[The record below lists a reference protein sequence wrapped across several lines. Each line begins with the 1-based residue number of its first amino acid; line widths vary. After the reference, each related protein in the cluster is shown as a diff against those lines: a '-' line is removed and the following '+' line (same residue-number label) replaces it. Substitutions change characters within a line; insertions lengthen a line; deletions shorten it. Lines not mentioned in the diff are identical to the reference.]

1 MNVDDQ
7 KRAAAAEAIKLVQPG
22 MTLGLGTGSTAAH
35 FIDLLGEKVSNGL
48 SVIGIPTSEAS
59 SRQALSVGIELIQPD
74 ETTQIDLA
82 IDGADEVG
90 PGLTLIKGG
99 GGALLRE
106 KIIAEAAR
114 EFVVIADASKN
125 LPQLGAFPLPVEIE
139 DFAWALTIRRL
150 RETLTQQSYRTPALQ
165 IRATKTGEPFLS
177 DGGNLIVDCKL
188 ERIKDPA
195 ALENGLR
202 KLPGV
207 IETGLFVGIA
217 NKVIIAGENGPET
230 ITF

>member
-165 IRATKTGEPFLS
+165 IRAAKTGEPFLS